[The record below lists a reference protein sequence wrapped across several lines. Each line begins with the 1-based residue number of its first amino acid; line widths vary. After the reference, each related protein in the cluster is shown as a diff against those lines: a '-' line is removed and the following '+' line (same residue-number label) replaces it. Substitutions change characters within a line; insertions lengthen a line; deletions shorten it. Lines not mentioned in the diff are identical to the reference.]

1 MPVDPEL
8 VALLVCPACH
18 GDIEYKERRAVI
30 VCTACGLRYPVRDN
44 IPVML
49 VEEAERPS
57 PSGGPADAATS
68 GEPSAGAEGGEV
80 AGEGGEE
87 SS

>member
-1 MPVDPEL
+1 MPVDPDL
-8 VALLVCPACH
+8 IALLVCPACH

-49 VEEAERPS
+49 VEEAERAS
-57 PSGGPADAATS
+57 SSGSGASSGPAAP
-68 GEPSAGAEGGEV
+68 EPDGGE
-80 AGEGGEE
+80 G
-87 SS
+87 ST